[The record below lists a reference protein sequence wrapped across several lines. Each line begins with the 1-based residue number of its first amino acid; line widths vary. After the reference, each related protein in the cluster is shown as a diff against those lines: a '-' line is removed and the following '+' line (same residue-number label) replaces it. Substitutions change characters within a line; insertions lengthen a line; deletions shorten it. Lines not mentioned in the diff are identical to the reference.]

1 MRGRTRRR
9 GVITCNMLSRA
20 NSDYMKCLAHV
31 QDFGPAAPTEPRE
44 DNENQVE
51 EQRESSDAA

>member
-1 MRGRTRRR
+1 
-9 GVITCNMLSRA
+9 MLSRA